1 MKVLR
6 NAAVAAMS
14 LLALTSAASYNYLF
28 IGDSITD
35 GNWGSPKGW
44 PCPSENRNTADF
56 NHIYGHGYAEM
67 TIGRLASENPDTATH
82 YYNRGIS
89 GNTLPQM
96 AARWDKDAMSLNPD
110 VISILIGTNDVH
122 AALKHGGVLDYAA
135 WENTLDSLLIVSRH
149 RNPDVK
155 LILGTPFTA
164 KAGKVWEKADYDTAL
179 AMTRRLAEIV
189 RSVAGRHGATVVP
202 YDELLEKTTADN
214 PQVPA
219 SYWLWDGIHP
229 TTQFH
234 ALMSQ
239 LWLERYAGGE
249 NQKR

>member
-6 NAAVAAMS
+6 KAAAAAMS

-44 PCPSENRNTADF
+44 PCPSERRNSADL
-56 NHIYGHGYAEM
+56 NHVYGHGYAEM
-67 TIGRLASENPDTATH
+67 TIGRLASENPDTAVH

-96 AARWDKDAMSLNPD
+96 AERWDKDAMALNPD

-122 AALKHGGVLDYAA
+122 MALKHGGTLDYAA
-135 WENTLDSLLIVSRH
+135 WEKTLDSLFTVTRSK
-149 RNPDVK
+149 NPEVR

-164 KAGKVWEKADYDTAL
+164 KAGKVRETADYDTARE
-179 AMTRRLAEIV
+179 MTRRLAEII
-189 RSVAGRHGATVVP
+189 RTVARRHDATIVP
-202 YDELLEKTTADN
+202 YDELLEKTTAGN

-239 LWLERYAGGE
+239 LWLERYAG
-249 NQKR
+249 NKDQKR